1 MRWKKFY
8 RRGAEERRDYAE
20 ESGFLVDVVDHAG
33 VVVRQ
38 EKRVVAEIKNVCGA
52 AVYLAQIE
60 KPGDEVFHST
70 GFRNSYDTITA
81 FTLQTLYKRTV
92 QRNEKRSVEVLQSEW

>member
-1 MRWKKFY
+1 MLRFCASAGANTEMTMIRRSETRTRMMNFLSGLLCVTCASSAPLRWKKFY

-52 AVYLAQIE
+52 AVYLAQI
-60 KPGDEVFHST
+60 
-70 GFRNSYDTITA
+70 
-81 FTLQTLYKRTV
+81 
-92 QRNEKRSVEVLQSEW
+92 